1 MTGITVT
8 SGTEDL
14 TSGLVNQGKA
24 SLEGC
29 EEALLDMFFPAG
41 ASKDY
46 VDAAVEGLAPKAE
59 VPAMQA
65 QENVLCPSD
74 DRRRPLVSKVIDKE
88 TGAARI
94 TIIFDG
100 LTETGGND
108 IGVICSLINN
118 ATANDIV
125 DLTIATY
132 SLQFGGTTS
141 NMFGILSL
149 LNAMRGCKA
158 KTITRAGCLMSI
170 SDCAIWLTG
179 KDRRMGP
186 MGWLAVR
193 QPAGCGGGT
202 LQDTVFRVED
212 VLVQVKTLTDF
223 IVSKGL
229 LTEEEVKLLFE
240 EQAMISLSYD
250 DLNARLSNLK
260 A

>member
-1 MTGITVT
+1 MAGITVT

-14 TSGLVNQGKA
+14 TSGLANQGDF
-24 SLEGC
+24 SLENCG
-29 EEALLDMFFPAG
+29 ETLLNMFFPAG

-46 VDAAVEGLAPKAE
+46 VDAAVEGLSPKADILSI
-59 VPAMQA
+59 QA
-65 QENVLCPSD
+65 QDNVLCPSD

-88 TGAARI
+88 SGSARI

-100 LTETGGND
+100 LNETGGND
-108 IGVICSLINN
+108 VGMICSLINN
-118 ATANDIV
+118 ATANDVV
-125 DLTIATY
+125 DLTLATY
-132 SLQFGGTTS
+132 SLQFGGSTS

-149 LNAMRGCKA
+149 INAMCSCKA

-193 QPAGCGGGT
+193 QPSGCGGGT

-250 DLNARLSNLK
+250 ELNERLASLK